1 MRITPRKYAQV
12 LADMMEKS
20 SDKASA
26 IKNFLA
32 FLRRKKQFRLLP
44 KVMQAFEKEWN
55 ARKGIVKLSVAY
67 PEKFEQSVAELGRKI
82 EANLGKKITIQS
94 KPSQKLIGG
103 FTVQMDD
110 ALIDASVQGRLKSLE
125 QKLTCFSTP

>member
-1 MRITPRKYAQV
+1 MKITPRKYAQA

-20 SDKASA
+20 SDKVAA
-26 IKNFLA
+26 IRNFLA

-44 KVMQAFEKEWN
+44 KVMLAFEKEWN
-55 ARKGIVKLSVAY
+55 AREGIVKLSVTY

-82 EANLGKKITIQS
+82 GASLGKKVAIQS

-110 ALIDASVQGRLKSLE
+110 TLIDASVQGRLKSLE
-125 QKLTCFSTP
+125 QKLIGNS